1 MPTSLTRVTGFRARH
16 HLWMPAWSAE
26 ENRAAFGALSEPH
39 PHDYRCSITV
49 SGPMDPD
56 SGMICDLAELDQILD
71 EEIRLPFEGRH
82 INLDHPAFA
91 TGRPI
96 PTCEALARYL
106 FGRVAHRLP
115 DGVRLDRLQVAE
127 DATLSAECTAL
138 D

>member
-16 HLWMPAWSAE
+16 HLWMATWSEE

-39 PHDYRCSITV
+39 SHDYRCSVTV
-49 SGPMDPD
+49 SAPMDPE

-115 DGVRLDRLQVAE
+115 DGVRLDRLRVAE
-127 DATLSAECTAL
+127 DATLSAECTGL

>member
-1 MPTSLTRVTGFRARH
+1 MPTSLTRVTGFAARH
-16 HLWMPAWSAE
+16 HLWMAGWSEAD
-26 ENRAAFGALSEPH
+26 NRAAFGALSEPH
-39 PHDYRCSITV
+39 RHEYRCQVTV
-49 SGPMDPD
+49 SGSMDPE

-71 EEIRLPFEGRH
+71 DEIRRPFEGRH

-91 TGRPI
+91 SGRPI

-127 DATLSAECTAL
+127 DATLSAECTGL